1 MQSSL
6 PDSGKKE
13 KEKVPTRKVA
23 PEDLAASSE
32 SANSENKKSPTR
44 KIDVFDETPTGRLTS
59 DESEARGTTDQDQ
72 TLRDI
77 AERISLAQAIT
88 SSDDEEIKK
97 GRKIREIVP
106 IGKIFQGKY
115 QIVKIIGS
123 GGMGQV
129 YLANHTILASQ
140 VAIKVLNTNFVADD
154 DEEAIERFKR
164 EARATASIDHPN
176 AVKVFDFGVEE
187 NICYLVMEYLAGESL
202 RKRLAKR
209 KRLPFTELLV
219 LVKQVCS
226 VLEVMHRK
234 GIVHRDLKPDNIF
247 LHQDQGQEVVKVL
260 DFGIAKLGAEQPLND
275 FSGRLTRHG
284 YVLGTPHYMSPE
296 QCQDKEVDS
305 RTDIYSLGVVLYE
318 MLTGKVPFNAKNYS
332 AIVYQKVKETPPPMY
347 EIRPDIHPL
356 IDAVVRRAL
365 AKKPNERPESMLAF
379 ARELELAVRAI
390 TEDEFLNVF
399 QNASEHELEAAILL
413 AGEPAR
419 NITGHLRSNINIT
432 SLAGIKPVKTS
443 DLEQGLMIEI
453 TPNTTVNNQT
463 NIESNIELVD
473 TNIKKED
480 PLDFEDKLK
489 LAFEDLSSQK
499 TLSDIP
505 LEDESI
511 SPAAIS
517 ELAEPPP
524 ILDELP
530 NLHYDELLAFTED
543 ALTLLNQE
551 MANLAKE
558 MVMLL
563 QIVVDDLGKNAP
575 LDKVFFTELRSSV
588 DALRA
593 VMYHMQHFY
602 DQKPN

>member
-1 MQSSL
+1 M
-6 PDSGKKE
+6 KKCPKCQQKFE
-13 KEKVPTRKVA
+13 PGIVFCPSDGERLTNVEGIVKEDPLIGEVIDNKYLIEIKVA
-23 PEDLAASSE
+23 KGGTASVYRARHIQLDLLVAL
-32 SANSENKKSPTR
+32 KVMHPH
-44 KIDVFDETPTGRLTS
+44 L
-59 DESEARGTTDQDQ
+59 TTDK
-72 TLRDI
+72 T
-77 AERISLAQAIT
+77 A
-88 SSDDEEIKK
+88 
-97 GRKIREIVP
+97 V
-106 IGKIFQGKY
+106 
-115 QIVKIIGS
+115 
-123 GGMGQV
+123 
-129 YLANHTILASQ
+129 
-140 VAIKVLNTNFVADD
+140 
-154 DEEAIERFKR
+154 ERFRR
-164 EARATASIDHPN
+164 EAFAAMHIRHPN
-176 AVKVFDFGVEE
+176 AIAILDFS
-187 NICYLVMEYLAGESL
+187 ICSDGTVYVVTEFLSGISL
-202 RKRLAKR
+202 RDRILQNHEFSLNEANEVIQQICAAVAIAHKR
-209 KRLPFTELLV
+209 
-219 LVKQVCS
+219 
-226 VLEVMHRK
+226 

-305 RTDIYSLGVVLYE
+305 RTDIYALGVVLYE

-332 AIVYQKVKETPPPMY
+332 AIVYQKVKENPPPMY

-365 AKKPNERPESMLAF
+365 AKKPSERPESMLAF
-379 ARELELAVRAI
+379 ARELELAVRAV

-419 NITGHLRSNINIT
+419 NITGHLRSNINLT
-432 SLAGIKPVKTS
+432 SLAGIKPAKTS
-443 DLEQGLMIEI
+443 DLEQGLMVEI
-453 TPNTTVNNQT
+453 ASNTAVNNQA
-463 NIESNIELVD
+463 NAELVD
-473 TNIKKED
+473 INIKKEEI
-480 PLDFEDKLK
+480 PDFEDKLK

-499 TLSDIP
+499 TLSDIAV
-505 LEDESI
+505 EDESI
-511 SPAAIS
+511 SPTAIS
-517 ELAEPPP
+517 ELASPPA

-543 ALTLLNQE
+543 AMTLLNQE

-602 DQKPN
+602 DRS

>member
-1 MQSSL
+1 M
-6 PDSGKKE
+6 KKCPKCQQKFE
-13 KEKVPTRKVA
+13 PG
-23 PEDLAASSE
+23 
-32 SANSENKKSPTR
+32 
-44 KIDVFDETPTGRLTS
+44 IVFCPSDGERLTNVEGIVKEDPLIGEVIDNKYLIEIKIAKGGTAS
-59 DESEARGTTDQDQ
+59 VYRARHIQLDLLVALKVMHPHLTTDK
-72 TLRDI
+72 T
-77 AERISLAQAIT
+77 A
-88 SSDDEEIKK
+88 
-97 GRKIREIVP
+97 V
-106 IGKIFQGKY
+106 
-115 QIVKIIGS
+115 
-123 GGMGQV
+123 
-129 YLANHTILASQ
+129 
-140 VAIKVLNTNFVADD
+140 
-154 DEEAIERFKR
+154 ERFRR
-164 EARATASIDHPN
+164 EAFAAMHIRHPN
-176 AVKVFDFGVEE
+176 AIAILDFS
-187 NICYLVMEYLAGESL
+187 ICSDGTVYVVTEFLSGISL
-202 RKRLAKR
+202 RDRILQNHQFSLSEANEVIQQTCAAVAVAHKR
-209 KRLPFTELLV
+209 
-219 LVKQVCS
+219 
-226 VLEVMHRK
+226 
-234 GIVHRDLKPDNIF
+234 GIIHRDLKPDNIF

-296 QCQDKEVDS
+296 QCQDKEVDA
-305 RTDIYSLGVVLYE
+305 RTDIYALGVVLYE

-332 AIVYQKVKETPPPMY
+332 AIVYQKVKENPPPMY

-365 AKKPNERPESMLAF
+365 AKKASDRPESMLAF

-419 NITGHLRSNINIT
+419 NITGHLRSNININ

-453 TPNTTVNNQT
+453 APNTVVNNQT
-463 NIESNIELVD
+463 NVESNIQLVD
-473 TNIKKED
+473 TNIKKEE

-489 LAFEDLSSQK
+489 VAFEDLSLQK
-499 TLSDIP
+499 TLSDVP

-511 SPAAIS
+511 SPTAIS

-543 ALTLLNQE
+543 AITLLNQE